1 MFVWAGLL
9 PEGLQT
15 QCHRCKQGTMTV
27 ILDYDAIAI
36 IAIMIKII
44 MMMIAIMIVMAIT
57 LVGAMLYLT

>member
-1 MFVWAGLL
+1 MLV
-9 PEGLQT
+9 
-15 QCHRCKQGTMTV
+15 TV

-44 MMMIAIMIVMAIT
+44 MMMIAVMIVMAIT